1 MTDDEGRR
9 DFRHRDQVSMEDDE
23 QVEDFAQRNSI
34 TPEQVRELIRKH
46 GNNRAVLEIAA
57 EAVRRV
63 P

>member
-1 MTDDEGRR
+1 
-9 DFRHRDQVSMEDDE
+9 MEDDE